1 MANPHRG
8 EVALSLNGEVH
19 VLRLTL
25 GALAELETTLDE
37 DGLVALVERFET
49 GAFSARDLLALLGAA
64 LKGGGSNV
72 TPEALAAAQIGGGA
86 QEAARVA
93 ARVLALGFAGAANT
107 GSDALT

>member
-8 EVALSLNGEVH
+8 EVVLSLNGEVH

-25 GALAELETTLDE
+25 GALAELETILDE

-64 LKGGGSNV
+64 LKGGGSSV
-72 TPEALAAAQIGGGA
+72 PLEALAAAQIAGGA

-93 ARVLALGFAGAANT
+93 ARLLALSFAGL
-107 GSDALT
+107 SDPPREATS